1 MPCSPDA
8 DAHSKDITARP
19 PITEPPPWVHA
30 NHARTRTSQATPYG
44 LSYASAYDL
53 VHRGGKPDDVAV
65 VCAIVWE

>member
-1 MPCSPDA
+1 MPMHILRISRRD
-8 DAHSKDITARP
+8 RP
-19 PITEPPPWVHA
+19 LPSPPWVHA
-30 NHARTRTSQATPYG
+30 DHARTRTPQATPYG